1 MSNNDDLPEY
11 MDDNK
16 MRNLIAAVGLGIIT
30 LWAMFWLGVMYVCD
44 IVIEKIEKGA
54 EWLKRKQK
62 KRT

>member
-1 MSNNDDLPEY
+1 